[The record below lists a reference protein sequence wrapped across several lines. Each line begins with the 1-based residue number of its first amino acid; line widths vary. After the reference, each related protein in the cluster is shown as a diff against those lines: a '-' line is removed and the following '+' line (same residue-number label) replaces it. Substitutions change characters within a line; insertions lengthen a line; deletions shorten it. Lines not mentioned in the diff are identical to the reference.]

1 MDCDSVTYNTI
12 NSQLE
17 LFVDAKSPVSRFD
30 IDNHASGNYVYD
42 MVQQASWDSTTSSNQ
57 ASKQPN
63 KVTKDSKSCLDLSVS
78 TANVIAIGSAN
89 RVTIGRYYTA
99 FYIWY
104 PRDSDTGWRTLH
116 RGDNDHLVIV
126 QNNNKN
132 LGMYSNRDGQFRVSI
147 SIVSSQKI
155 CVFFLFI

>member
-1 MDCDSVTYNTI
+1 
-12 NSQLE
+12 
-17 LFVDAKSPVSRFD
+17 
-30 IDNHASGNYVYD
+30 
-42 MVQQASWDSTTSSNQ
+42 MVQQASWDSTTSSNVG
-57 ASKQPN
+57 SKQPN
-63 KVTKDSKSCLDLSVS
+63 KVTKDGKSCLDLSVS
-78 TANVIAIGSAN
+78 TAYIAIGSAN

-126 QNNNKN
+126 QNNDKN
-132 LGMYSNRDGQFRVSI
+132 LGMFSNRDGHQFRVSI

-155 CVFFLFI
+155 CVKCLFI

>member
-1 MDCDSVTYNTI
+1 
-12 NSQLE
+12 
-17 LFVDAKSPVSRFD
+17 
-30 IDNHASGNYVYD
+30 
-42 MVQQASWDSTTSSNQ
+42 MVQQASWDSTTSNNQ

-63 KVTKDSKSCLDLSVS
+63 KVTKDGKSCLDLSVS
-78 TANVIAIGSAN
+78 TADMIAIGSAN

-126 QNNNKN
+126 QSNNKN
-132 LGMYSNRDGQFRVSI
+132 LGMYSNRDGHQFRVSI

-155 CVFFLFI
+155 CVICLFKLLLISASYIQNTSKIPLICQFNFMSLDFAVPM

>member
-1 MDCDSVTYNTI
+1 
-12 NSQLE
+12 
-17 LFVDAKSPVSRFD
+17 
-30 IDNHASGNYVYD
+30 
-42 MVQQASWDSTTSSNQ
+42 MVQQASWDSTTWNNQ

-63 KVTKDSKSCLDLSVS
+63 KVTKDGKSCLDLSVS
-78 TANVIAIGSAN
+78 TADMIAIGSAN

-126 QNNNKN
+126 QNNDKN
-132 LGMYSNRDGQFRVSI
+132 LGMYSNRDGHQFRVSI

-155 CVFFLFI
+155 CVICLFKLLLISASYIQNTSKIPLICQFNFMSLDFAVPM